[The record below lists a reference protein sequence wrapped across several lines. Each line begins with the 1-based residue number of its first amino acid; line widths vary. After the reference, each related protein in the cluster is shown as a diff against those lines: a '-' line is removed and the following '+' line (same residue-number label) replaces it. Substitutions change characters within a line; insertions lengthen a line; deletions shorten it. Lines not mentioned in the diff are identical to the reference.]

1 MATNPGSRITTSS
14 MSSLGPR
21 RHRLDWPKKKHQIES
36 NIGDCNRRCSKQQKE
51 ESKAISTART
61 PIQTQTSDPQRYPIL
76 PVSTENR
83 ILRARATTTAYGAE
97 NNATQA
103 TQRKLQ
109 VAKWKKKTSICVLYQ
124 GPRHYV
130 PKLMMTTT
138 TIADTTDAAAAAA
151 AAAANEATILG
162 KSSNVRLGV
171 E

>member
-83 ILRARATTTAYGAE
+83 ILRARATTTAYGASSPPPRASLRTATGVASSQQQYIVTRE

-124 GPRHYV
+124 G
-130 PKLMMTTT
+130 
-138 TIADTTDAAAAAA
+138 
-151 AAAANEATILG
+151 E
-162 KSSNVRLGV
+162 
-171 E
+171 